1 MKRDENNLTLSRDHH
16 IALLFCWKIRQ
27 GLKKQVPADRIRPY
41 VQYFWDNHL
50 DRHFLEEE
58 TVLFAGLHDALCEQA
73 IAEHAVIRKLT
84 EEACAADITIAGLH
98 LLADSIDNH
107 IRFEERTLFPHLEQ
121 LLQGSPIIAIGERL
135 RQMHETHLPDLY
147 PDEFWV

>member
-1 MKRDENNLTLSRDHH
+1 MKRDENIVTLSRDHH

-27 GLKKQVPADRIRPY
+27 GIKKQVPADRIRPY

-50 DRHFLEEE
+50 EQHFLEEE

-73 IAEHAVIRKLT
+73 IAEHAVIRQLIVET
-84 EEACAADITIAGLH
+84 SAADITEDKLS

-121 LLQGSPIIAIGERL
+121 LLQGNPLMAIGERL
-135 RQMHETHLPDLY
+135 RQMHEAHLPDIY